1 MVLKKKL
8 SKTLDRMFSLH
19 PKLIDFDLYR
29 LKSLMNKFGN
39 PENEL
44 QNVIHI
50 AGTNGKGSTASFLKE
65 ILEAHGLTVNVYTSP
80 HLINF
85 NERIRIRNKLISDEL
100 LINILENIELE
111 NKNKPITFFEITTAA
126 AVIAFKK
133 YKSDFNIIETGLGGR
148 LDATNII
155 DKKKLCIITKIGFD
169 HTEFLGQEINQIA
182 FEKSGILREN
192 VPVIIAKQKYNKAM
206 KTLLNSASKINAK
219 VINIEKIA
227 RSTKIGL
234 NGNHQY
240 ENASTAYTAAKE
252 LLPSINSIKTH
263 EALKKVSWHGR
274 IEKVNQGE
282 IVKDRKNLTILDG
295 SHNLDGAY
303 VLNQYLDQK
312 PLLKWN
318 LIIGMLNNRD
328 IESFVNIFKHHL
340 NKAFG
345 IAIPNIDNSHK
356 PNDISLKLNALGI
369 ETHPMKN
376 LEEALRY
383 SDKEIPL
390 LITGSL
396 YLAGHV
402 LKFNN
407 TKIV

>member
-8 SKTLDRMFSLH
+8 SKTLERMFSLH
-19 PKLIDFDLYR
+19 PKLIDFDLSR
-29 LKSLMNKFGN
+29 LKSLMSKFGN
-39 PENEL
+39 PQNEL
-44 QNVIHI
+44 KNVIHI
-50 AGTNGKGSTASFLKE
+50 AGTNGKGSTASFLKQ
-65 ILEAHGLTVNVYTSP
+65 ILEAHGQTVNVYTSP

-85 NERIRIRNKLISDEL
+85 NERIRIRKKLISDEL

-126 AVIAFKK
+126 AVIAFQK

-169 HTEFLGQEINQIA
+169 HTEFLGKEINQIA
-182 FEKSGILREN
+182 FEKSGIFREN
-192 VPVIIAKQKYNKAM
+192 IPVIIAKQKYKKAM
-206 KTLLNSASKINAK
+206 KTILNSASKINAN
-219 VINIEKIA
+219 VIKIEKIA
-227 RSTKIGL
+227 ESTKIGL

-252 LLPSINSIKTH
+252 LLPSISSIKTQ
-263 EALKKVSWHGR
+263 EALQKVSWHGR
-274 IEKVNQGE
+274 IEEVDRGE
-282 IVKDRKNLTILDG
+282 IVKNRKNLTILDG
-295 SHNLDGAY
+295 SHNQDGAY
-303 VLNQYLDQK
+303 VLNQYLNQK

-328 IESFVNIFKHHL
+328 IQSFVNMFKQHL
-340 NKAFG
+340 KKVYA
-345 IAIPNIDNSHK
+345 IAIPNIDNSYK
-356 PNDISLKLNALGI
+356 PKDISLKLNAIGI

-376 LEEALRY
+376 LEEALKY
-383 SDKEIPL
+383 SDKETPL

-396 YLAGHV
+396 YLAGYV

-407 TKIV
+407 TKVV